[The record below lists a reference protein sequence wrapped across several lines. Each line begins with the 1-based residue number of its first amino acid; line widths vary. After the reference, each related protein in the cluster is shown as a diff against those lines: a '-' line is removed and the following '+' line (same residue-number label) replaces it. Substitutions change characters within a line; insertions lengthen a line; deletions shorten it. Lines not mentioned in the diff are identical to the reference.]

1 MGIERWRNFENEENI
16 LLLLLLLLF
25 FVEKSNTMSVLFF
38 ENEMKK

>member
-16 LLLLLLLLF
+16 LLLLLLLF

>member
-25 FVEKSNTMSVLFF
+25 FVEKSNTMSVLL
-38 ENEMKK
+38 NEMKK

>member
-1 MGIERWRNFENEENI
+1 MEIERWRNFENEENI

-38 ENEMKK
+38 KNEMKK